1 MEKVVGKVAETVI
14 NVKNLVAKYGERTV
28 LHDVSTSF
36 NSSEIKVVLGTSGCG
51 KTTFLKHTIGLLKPA
66 GGSVS
71 ILGTLIGEL
80 DSPET
85 VATLKRIGVM
95 YQYGALLG
103 SLTVGENIALPLK
116 MHTSLPADLIEE
128 IVRGKLADVSL
139 DIAYDL
145 LPGELSGGMRKRA
158 AIARALVLDPPI
170 LFCDEPSAGLDPV
183 TSAGLD
189 DLLIDMR
196 DRLGITI
203 VVITHEIESIRKI
216 ADKILYLEQG
226 HVLYDGA
233 LSEALKLENGPVANF
248 FNRVDGSVQ
257 DEKETKKSNLK
268 IRSVK

>member
-1 MEKVVGKVAETVI
+1 MSLPVVKVD
-14 NVKNLVAKYGERTV
+14 NLIAKYGTRTV
-28 LHDVSTSF
+28 LHDVSTCI

-66 GGSVS
+66 GGTVS
-71 ILGTLIGEL
+71 ILGTQIGEL

-85 VATLKRIGVM
+85 VSTLKKIGVM

-103 SLTVGENIALPLK
+103 SLTVGDNVALPLK
-116 MHTSLPADLIEE
+116 MHTSLSKSLIEE
-128 IVRGKLADVSL
+128 IVRDKLASVSL
-139 DIAYDL
+139 DNAFNL

-158 AIARALVLDPPI
+158 AIARALVMDPPI

-189 DLLIDMR
+189 ELLVDMR

-203 VVITHEIESIRKI
+203 VVISHEIESIKSI
-216 ADKILYLEQG
+216 ADTILYLENG
-226 HVLYDGA
+226 YVKYDG
-233 LSEALKLENGPVANF
+233 LLKDALKLKSGPVSNF
-248 FNRVDGSVQ
+248 FNRVDTRDNSNNGT
-257 DEKETKKSNLK
+257 EKSNLI

>member
-1 MEKVVGKVAETVI
+1 MNEPVI
-14 NVKNLVAKYGERTV
+14 RVNNLVAKYGERTV
-28 LHDVSTSF
+28 LHDVTTSF

-51 KTTFLKHTIGLLKPA
+51 KTTFLKHTIGLLTPA
-66 GGSVS
+66 SGSVN
-71 ILGTLIGEL
+71 ILGTEIGEL

-85 VATLKRIGVM
+85 VSMLKKIGVM

-103 SLTVGENIALPLK
+103 SLTVGANIALPLK
-116 MHTSLPADLIEE
+116 MHTTLSDKVIEE
-128 IVRGKLADVSL
+128 IVRDKLASVSL

-189 DLLIDMR
+189 DLLIDMKE
-196 DRLGITI
+196 RLGITI
-203 VVITHEIESIRKI
+203 VVITHEIESIKKI

-226 HVLYDGA
+226 YVLYDGP
-233 LSEALKLENGPVANF
+233 LTEALKLTDGPVSNF
-248 FNRVDGSVQ
+248 FNRIDGDIASKTEQ
-257 DEKETKKSNLK
+257 QKSKLT
-268 IRSVK
+268 IRSIQ

>member
-1 MEKVVGKVAETVI
+1 MQKKVIT
-14 NVKNLVAKYGERTV
+14 VKNLVAKYGPRTV
-28 LHDVSTSF
+28 LHDVSTTF

-66 GGSVS
+66 GGTVS
-71 ILGTLIGEL
+71 ILGTQIGEL

-85 VATLKRIGVM
+85 METLKRIGVM

-103 SLTVGENIALPLK
+103 SLTVGENVALPLK
-116 MHTSLPADLIEE
+116 MHTTLPDVLIEE
-128 IVRGKLADVSL
+128 IVRSKLSDVSL

-145 LPGELSGGMRKRA
+145 FPGELSGGMRKRA

-216 ADKILYLEQG
+216 ADNILYLEQG
-226 HVLYDGA
+226 HVLYDGK
-233 LSEALKLENGPVANF
+233 LSEALKLTDGPVANF
-248 FNRVDGSVQ
+248 FNRVDGSDPADQ
-257 DEKETKKSNLK
+257 KQMKSQLT
-268 IRSVK
+268 IRSVQ